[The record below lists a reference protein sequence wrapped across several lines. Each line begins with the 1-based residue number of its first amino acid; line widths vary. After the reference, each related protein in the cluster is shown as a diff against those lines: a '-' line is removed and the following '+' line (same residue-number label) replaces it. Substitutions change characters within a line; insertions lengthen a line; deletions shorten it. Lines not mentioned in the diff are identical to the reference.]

1 MTKAKPGG
9 WENPSGGETER
20 RHCFRRG
27 CRGGGA
33 GGISPDS
40 LVRAPAVLLPA
51 LLNRTGRRE
60 SCPLAAESSKAHP
73 KALAQAQ
80 AFPRVWRSN
89 PGALAPSLPISSRGV
104 DETLCR
110 KHWLCYSVLLLQ
122 MEKHHGISK
131 HTNLPAFSFC
141 FLIQNS
147 CV

>member
-1 MTKAKPGG
+1 MTKAMPGG

-20 RHCFRRG
+20 RHCFGRG

-33 GGISPDS
+33 GGISPNS

-89 PGALAPSLPISSRGV
+89 PGAWLPPSPSHHEGWMRRSAESTGFVIQSCFCKWRSTTVFPNTPICQPFR
-104 DETLCR
+104 
-110 KHWLCYSVLLLQ
+110 SV
-122 MEKHHGISK
+122 
-131 HTNLPAFSFC
+131 F
-141 FLIQNS
+141 
-147 CV
+147 